1 MTNTDYHTRL
11 DQEVKCSSSG
21 DTSGRG
27 EGYIRE
33 RMFDSIL

>member
-1 MTNTDYHTRL
+1 MTDTNYHTRL
-11 DQEVKCSSSG
+11 DQEVKCSSG

-33 RMFDSIL
+33 RMSDSIL